1 MKKKDIAS
9 YTFRELEEEMK
20 LSGEKGFRA
29 KQIYEWIHV
38 KMAESFGEMT
48 NLSKTLREKLDREYE
63 IALVRLVERQI
74 SSIDGTN
81 KFLFELWDGSMIE
94 TASASLL
101 RWAAGW
107 AVGSVLLLLADW

>member
-1 MKKKDIAS
+1 
-9 YTFRELEEEMK
+9 MK

-48 NLSKTLREKLDREYE
+48 NLSKKPLGRSLTENMK

-94 TASASLL
+94 
-101 RWAAGW
+101 
-107 AVGSVLLLLADW
+107 SVLMRYKHGNSICISSQVGCRDGLPVLCFYYWRTGEKSHSF

>member
-1 MKKKDIAS
+1 
-9 YTFRELEEEMK
+9 
-20 LSGEKGFRA
+20 
-29 KQIYEWIHV
+29 
-38 KMAESFGEMT
+38 MT

-94 TASASLL
+94 SVLMRYKHGNSICISSQV
-101 RWAAGW
+101 AAGW
-107 AVGSVLLLLADW
+107 LSVLCFYYWRTGEKSHSF

>member
-1 MKKKDIAS
+1 
-9 YTFRELEEEMK
+9 
-20 LSGEKGFRA
+20 
-29 KQIYEWIHV
+29 
-38 KMAESFGEMT
+38 MT

-94 TASASLL
+94 SVLMRYKHGNSICISSQV
-101 RWAAGW
+101 AAGW
-107 AVGSVLLLLADW
+107 AVPSVHHNCWKGKKLDTC